1 MVRHREEGNNSK
13 KSSSMSVDSG
23 SSSDSGDSDDA
34 AVHCDS
40 HTTLYELQQLARA
53 YNMEHAPIPLK
64 QNKAALT
71 AVLIERGVL
80 TPAGARRRRRPPSPS
95 VDDDDEDDEDG
106 CYYDDD
112 DDDDNDNDG
121 YEYHAEAVVDDVF
134 EDRGMRLIDRLADMA
149 AERAV
154 EKVLALPKNTLSSLS
169 GLCK

>member
-23 SSSDSGDSDDA
+23 GSSSDSDDA

-40 HTTLYELQQLARA
+40 RTLYELQQLARA
-53 YNMEHAPIPLK
+53 YNTEHAPIPLK

-71 AVLIERGVL
+71 AVLLERGVL
-80 TPAGARRRRRPPSPS
+80 TPAGARRRRPPSPS
-95 VDDDDEDDEDG
+95 DDDDEDG

-112 DDDDNDNDG
+112 G
-121 YEYHAEAVVDDVF
+121 YEYHAEAVVDVF

-169 GLCK
+169 GLYK

>member
-1 MVRHREEGNNSK
+1 MPRHREEGNK

-23 SSSDSGDSDDA
+23 GSSSDSDDA

-40 HTTLYELQQLARA
+40 RTLYELQQLARA
-53 YNMEHAPIPLK
+53 YNTEHAPIPLK

-71 AVLIERGVL
+71 AVLLERGVL
-80 TPAGARRRRRPPSPS
+80 TPAGETRRRPPSPS
-95 VDDDDEDDEDG
+95 DDDDDDEDVGDDEDG

-112 DDDDNDNDG
+112 G
-121 YEYHAEAVVDDVF
+121 YEYHAEAVVDVF

-154 EKVLALPKNTLSSLS
+154 ERVLALPKNTLSSLS
-169 GLCK
+169 GLYK

>member
-1 MVRHREEGNNSK
+1 MPRHREEGNK

-23 SSSDSGDSDDA
+23 GSSSDSDDA

-40 HTTLYELQQLARA
+40 RTLYELQQLARA
-53 YNMEHAPIPLK
+53 YNTEHAPIPLK

-71 AVLIERGVL
+71 AVLLERGVL
-80 TPAGARRRRRPPSPS
+80 TPAGETRRRPPSPS
-95 VDDDDEDDEDG
+95 DDDDDDEDG

-112 DDDDNDNDG
+112 G
-121 YEYHAEAVVDDVF
+121 YEYHAEAVVDVF

-154 EKVLALPKNTLSSLS
+154 ERVLALPKNTLSSLS
-169 GLCK
+169 GLYK